1 MNVYEYA
8 MKVEKEGEAY
18 YRELAAMSPNKGLKK
33 IFSMLADE
41 EVKHYNVFKNML
53 KKSDIP
59 VDRLALETDTK
70 IIFQTLREEKDSLD
84 LTSNQIQFYKDAIK
98 REEDAHDFYFDK
110 AKELESLEEKEIF
123 LLIAIEEEKHK
134 EVLQNIV
141 SFIEEPA
148 NWVTAAEF

>member
-33 IFSMLADE
+33 IFSILADE
-41 EVKHYNVFKNML
+41 EVKHYNIFKNML

-59 VDRLALETDTK
+59 VDKLALKTDTK

-84 LTSNQIQFYKDAIK
+84 LTSDQIKFYKDAIK

-110 AKELESLEEKEIF
+110 AKELECLEEKEIF